1 VAKKF
6 LDIYKEGLPTSDWT
20 PFIAGIVVSGIVGY
34 LSIAFLIKYLSTHNT
49 YVFVYYR
56 IALGILVFVA
66 FLGGFR

>member
-1 VAKKF
+1 
-6 LDIYKEGLPTSDWT
+6 
-20 PFIAGIVVSGIVGY
+20 VGY